1 MALDIRVEEPV
12 NSRARVTR
20 FRFAFGNAPENFLYL
35 RLARILTFVC
45 PSSSLMG
52 CNMEKPEKTLPW
64 WDRETDRA
72 GRPIRADVRSAAQEI
87 WTEACRRT
95 EALLAD
101 RGQAAELMEESVAQ
115 VSRYLD
121 RIEAPKSCAKNG
133 LLLLAFSRALRRLA
147 AKSRRLQFAGGAVD
161 LSRLVVDSRWSCQ
174 MDARLE
180 LENIARNLSDTNGAV
195 LALRHAGYSWHEVAQ
210 KFGTS
215 VTSIRNSFWREVKD
229 LRKRLRSNS
238 ERPCHG
244 TSTGHLGDLTPLVC
258 TSTNSHRLAQALKST
273 EPMQE

>member
-1 MALDIRVEEPV
+1 
-12 NSRARVTR
+12 
-20 FRFAFGNAPENFLYL
+20 
-35 RLARILTFVC
+35 
-45 PSSSLMG
+45 
-52 CNMEKPEKTLPW
+52 MEKPERILPW
-64 WDRETDRA
+64 WDRESDRA
-72 GRPIRADVRSAAQEI
+72 GRLIRADVRSAAQEI

-95 EALLAD
+95 ETLLAD

-121 RIEAPKSCAKNG
+121 RIEAPKSCPKNG
-133 LLLLAFSRALRRLA
+133 LLLLAFSRSLRRLA
-147 AKSRRLQFAGGAVD
+147 AKSRRLQFAGGAFD
-161 LSRLVVDSRWSCQ
+161 LSSLVVDCRWSCQ

-195 LALRHAGYSWHEVAQ
+195 LALRHAGYNWDEVAQ
-210 KFGTS
+210 RFGTS

-238 ERPCHG
+238 ERPCYDTPTTH
-244 TSTGHLGDLTPLVC
+244 HGDLTPFVC
-258 TSTNSHRLAQALKST
+258 TSTTSDRLAQTLKST